1 MDAARKLKFLV
12 VDDMPTMRR
21 FIKQSLRDL
30 GYTQVKMAPD
40 GDAAIALLKSS
51 SFDFVLTD
59 WNMPGTPGIEVLKHV
74 RGDERLAKLP
84 VVMLTAEAKRE
95 HIVQAIE
102 AGVSGYVIKP
112 FSVKTLKEKIDK
124 VLGTVDG

>member
-1 MDAARKLKFLV
+1 MDAARKLKFLI

-30 GYTQVKMAPD
+30 GYTQVRMAPD
-40 GDAAIALLKSS
+40 GDAAIALLKSED
-51 SFDFVLTD
+51 FDFVLTD
-59 WNMPGTPGIEVLKHV
+59 WNMPGTPGIDVLKHV
-74 RGDERLAKLP
+74 RADARLAKLP

-102 AGVSGYVIKP
+102 AGVSGYVVKP
-112 FSVKTLKEKIDK
+112 FSVKTLKEKISK
-124 VLGTVDG
+124 VLGTIDG

>member
-21 FIKQSLRDL
+21 FIKQSLRDI

-40 GDAAIALLKSS
+40 GDNAIALLKSVD
-51 SFDFVLTD
+51 FDFVLTD
-59 WNMPGTPGIEVLKHV
+59 WNMPGGTQGIDVLKHV
-74 RGDERLAKLP
+74 RGDPRLAKLP

-102 AGVSGYVIKP
+102 AGVSGYVVKP
-112 FSVKTLKEKIDK
+112 FSVKRA
-124 VLGTVDG
+124 GSP

>member
-40 GDAAIALLKSS
+40 GDAAIALLKSVD
-51 SFDFVLTD
+51 FDFVLTD

-74 RGDERLAKLP
+74 RADARLAKLP

-102 AGVSGYVIKP
+102 AGVSGYVVKP

-124 VLGTVDG
+124 VLGTIDG